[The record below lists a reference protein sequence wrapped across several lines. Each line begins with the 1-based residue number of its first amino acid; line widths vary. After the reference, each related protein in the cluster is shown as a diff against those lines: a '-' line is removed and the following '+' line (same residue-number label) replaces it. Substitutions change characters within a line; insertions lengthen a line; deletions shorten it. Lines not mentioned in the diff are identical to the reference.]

1 MYDFDNDDN
10 YEVGN
15 DEGYVDQEK
24 TITRFKQLGSSLLSD
39 IVHPSENFKGAGYDA
54 RQNQRAFKR
63 WFKKQ
68 RDPKYAFWLA
78 FEIVYG
84 ALKLDAWDGTMTLG
98 GSPRTVSQLVHGL
111 EKVLE
116 IICPL
121 SSEQLTRKI
130 TESFSSF
137 NPVQEYL
144 YSLKVATDEDVEM
157 FQNMAKKLFG
167 DSQDQRAEVKLT
179 RWLIGAVARALE
191 PGVKMDTALVIRG
204 KQGVGKT
211 TLLEALFG
219 KYFRTL
225 HSDKNATEQQR
236 ILQQAW
242 CCELGEI
249 EATFRT
255 KDISALKAFLTETK
269 DSFRAMYKDLEAPK
283 PRHCVFAGTTNE
295 IAFLNDPTGSR
306 RFWIIDVDNHRIP
319 VGWVKEHR
327 DRIWAVAL
335 KFYKEQEQHWLTD
348 DEDDLNDAY
357 NKAFQSENS
366 FVGALAPFL
375 SQYELNDAA
384 AGKGIAVSISEVMTT
399 ILEIKPESHKRNSKE
414 VSNALVELGYT
425 KQRLRNKQASG
436 YYYYSANAT
445 DPCVLALHKDSGGIK
460 VESANWAS
468 AKERKDHKVK
478 LGTAD

>member
-1 MYDFDNDDN
+1 MYDFNDDDN
-10 YEVGN
+10 YEVRN

-68 RDPKYAFWLA
+68 RDPKYAFWQA

-84 ALKLDAWDGTMTLG
+84 ALKLDAWDGGMTLG
-98 GSPRTVSQLVHGL
+98 GRSRTVNQLVHDL

-137 NPVQEYL
+137 NPVREYL
-144 YSLKVATDEDVEM
+144 YSLKAVTEEDVKM
-157 FQNMAKKLFG
+157 FQGLAKELFG
-167 DSQDQRAEVKLT
+167 DSQDQMAQVKLT

-191 PGVKMDTALVIRG
+191 PGCKMDTALVIRG

-255 KDISALKAFLTETK
+255 RDISALKAFLTETN

-306 RFWIIDVDNHRIP
+306 RFWIVDVDSHKIP

-348 DEDDLNDAY
+348 DEEDLNDAY

-366 FVGALAPFL
+366 FVGTLAPVL
-375 SQYELNDAA
+375 ASYEHLDAV
-384 AGKGIAVSISEVMTT
+384 AGKGIAVSVSDVMTA
-399 ILEIKPESHKRNSKE
+399 ILEIKPESHTRNNRQVAS
-414 VSNALVELGYT
+414 ALAELGYI
-425 KQRLRNKQASG
+425 KKRVNNKLFSGNLYISAS
-436 YYYYSANAT
+436 AK
-445 DPCVLALHKDSGGIK
+445 DPCVLKLWRDGGGIK
-460 VESANWAS
+460 VEGTNWAS
-468 AKERKDHKVK
+468 ASERKAY
-478 LGTAD
+478 TAKQAIV